1 VPGQSLSELKECF
14 DGRDTNG
21 GFVIMLGRKTVV
33 WLRQIERKWE
43 RANSRRR
50 ESERLRSLVQ
60 PALTQGEAL
69 AHAHTARSAKYLPG
83 ICGDHSRNTRAAL
96 NYFDGEHHL

>member
-60 PALTQGEAL
+60 PHLRKGKL
-69 AHAHTARSAKYLPG
+69 LHTRIRHDPRSTYQEYVEITRGTPELP
-83 ICGDHSRNTRAAL
+83 
-96 NYFDGEHHL
+96 